1 MNFISHSSPRPPFL
15 PQLAKLLQL
24 GSVISEKAAIDAC
37 KVFAAGFNSQTYPEQ
52 DCLNLAAACKAAK
65 TTPLNAAVAGG
76 GAGGAASGG
85 GGSDSGLGLQARVPF
100 GPVVETPQNGQ
111 RVANGG
117 GGGGGGSASTAKE
130 SPAGRTGGGA
140 SAAAAGESSMH
151 DMDSDPQCACEST
164 TCLCFSRTVRDLIEG
179 DEENVAPLT
188 AILSKLCLVV
198 TKEDAPL
205 DVLKALAGYDPKMLK
220 EMKWGASMAYK
231 VVTEL
236 QTGIDADGFAP

>member
-117 GGGGGGSASTAKE
+117 GGGGSASTAKE

-188 AILSKLCLVV
+188 AIL
-198 TKEDAPL
+198 
-205 DVLKALAGYDPKMLK
+205 VLMYPVML
-220 EMKWGASMAYK
+220 
-231 VVTEL
+231 
-236 QTGIDADGFAP
+236 